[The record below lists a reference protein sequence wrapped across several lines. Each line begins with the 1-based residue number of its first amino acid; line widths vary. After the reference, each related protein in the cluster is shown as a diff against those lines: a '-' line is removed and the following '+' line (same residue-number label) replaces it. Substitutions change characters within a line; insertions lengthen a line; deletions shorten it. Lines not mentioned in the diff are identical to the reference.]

1 MSEKARVDKADT
13 TPQGYE
19 YPPLVSV
26 VCPKCGHM
34 SSFRLTEIMGY
45 RLEYAGVCG
54 TNVEPGLWC
63 DAMLTVQVTAHLAPV
78 ADRRHL

>member
-1 MSEKARVDKADT
+1 MSEKARAHEADT

-34 SSFRLTEIMGY
+34 SSFRLAAITGY

-54 TNVEPGLWC
+54 ANFEPGLRC
-63 DAMLTVQVTAHLAPV
+63 DAMLTVQVTAHLAPAV
-78 ADRRHL
+78 DGRH

>member
-1 MSEKARVDKADT
+1 MSEKSRLDEADA

-45 RLEYAGVCG
+45 RLLYAGVCG
-54 TNVEPGLWC
+54 ANFEPGLWC
-63 DAMLTVQVTAHLAPV
+63 DAMLTVQVTAHLTPA
-78 ADRRHL
+78 ADGRHL